1 MIQLLQIQSGSVWM
15 KETQMKTEWK
25 SIRQV
30 GNEMALCVVEKEIL
44 LIDSSHLESLI
55 LRCAKIL
62 MSNIYIF
69 S

>member
-1 MIQLLQIQSGSVWM
+1 MDEGDTDEDKVDEYKASGD
-15 KETQMKTEWK
+15 ET
-25 SIRQV
+25 V
-30 GNEMALCVVEKEIL
+30 PCVVEKETL

>member
-30 GNEMALCVVEKEIL
+30 GNEMALYVVEKEIL

-55 LRCAKIL
+55 LRYAKIL

>member
-1 MIQLLQIQSGSVWM
+1 
-15 KETQMKTEWK
+15 MKTKWK

-30 GNEMALCVVEKEIL
+30 GNEMVLCIVEKETL
-44 LIDSSHLESLI
+44 LIDLSHLESLI